1 MSRTA
6 CLALALALAGCAVGP
21 DYRRPELPLPERFA
35 DTPSAA
41 LSGGEAEAVQRVQAG
56 ADLPAQWWALFESP
70 ALDGLVRTAL
80 AQNPSVAAAH
90 AALRAA
96 RENVR
101 AQQSAFFPSA
111 DLGYSG
117 TRQRIPEALASP
129 AASNAS
135 IYSLHTAQVSVSYA
149 PDLFGGNLRQVES
162 LRGQA
167 DGQRWA
173 AEATYLTLTSN
184 LVQAAVLE
192 SSLRAQLQAVQ
203 RIVGIQRE
211 LLTRFQRLQ
220 ALGQVAELDVA
231 QQAASLA
238 DAEAQ
243 LPPLQ
248 TQLAQQ
254 RDLLKALCGRL
265 PTDTL
270 DAEFD
275 ADSFKL
281 PQSLPLTLPSS
292 LALHRPDV
300 LAAEAQLRSAS
311 AAIGVAAAN
320 RLPSVSLG
328 VNAWGSSALTL
339 ADLFRSATGF
349 WTLAGSA
356 SQTVFDAGALKHREA
371 AARALYD
378 QAQAQYKSTVITA
391 FQNVADT
398 LQALA
403 GDADALAAARRA
415 QVAAERSLAI
425 ARRQLALG
433 DASTLAVMQAEQSAL
448 QSSLAV
454 VQARS
459 ARLTDT
465 AALFQALGGGWWNR
479 PEAAIPSASR

>member
-1 MSRTA
+1 MR
-6 CLALALALAGCAVGP
+6 G
-21 DYRRPELPLPERFA
+21 
-35 DTPSAA
+35 
-41 LSGGEAEAVQRVQAG
+41 AEV
-56 ADLPAQWWALFESP
+56 
-70 ALDGLVRTAL
+70 
-80 AQNPSVAAAH
+80 
-90 AALRAA
+90 
-96 RENVR
+96 
-101 AQQSAFFPSA
+101 
-111 DLGYSG
+111 
-117 TRQRIPEALASP
+117 
-129 AASNAS
+129 
-135 IYSLHTAQVSVSYA
+135 
-149 PDLFGGNLRQVES
+149 
-162 LRGQA
+162 
-167 DGQRWA
+167 
-173 AEATYLTLTSN
+173 
-184 LVQAAVLE
+184 
-192 SSLRAQLQAVQ
+192 
-203 RIVGIQRE
+203 
-211 LLTRFQRLQ
+211 
-220 ALGQVAELDVA
+220 
-231 QQAASLA
+231 
-238 DAEAQ
+238 
-243 LPPLQ
+243 
-248 TQLAQQ
+248 
-254 RDLLKALCGRL
+254 
-265 PTDTL
+265 
-270 DAEFD
+270 D
-275 ADSFKL
+275 ADSLTL

-339 ADLFRSATGF
+339 ADLFRSGTGF
-349 WTLAGSA
+349 WTLAGNA
-356 SQTVFDAGALKHREA
+356 SQAVFDAGALQHREA